1 MLKNILKLDGV
12 AELTKTEKRSVKG
25 GLACVGGV
33 CPKPGNYCCYLG
45 DSGEAI
51 CRLNGTSCPG

>member
-33 CPKPGNYCCYLG
+33 CPKPGNYCCPPSP
-45 DSGEAI
+45 SGEQL
-51 CRLNGTSCPG
+51 CRLIGTSCPG